1 MIRVNRKK
9 IAIIS
14 LLFLIIVIEL
24 LALGLS
30 SAEKTK
36 EINMKIIDSQG
47 KLEDFSVTINAFD
60 GGKSGYYITL
70 PERVNSILVK
80 NYLISKK
87 EIITDEETVENI
99 TTENLVESYNIEED
113 VNVDNNNTQNTTNT
127 TEEILQIVKMQAGDR
142 VYLTKEELENTEI
155 TIKVE
160 YDLKEIAEET
170 LYNNRISLEAEKEI
184 KLEIQG
190 YLPTTVKIKNK
201 EINEEIGALI
211 SKEIN
216 QSEVT
221 IVDVYN
227 LELLKDE
234 KAYEITDENSI
245 QIILSKLDATKKY
258 KIYKW
263 TNNKVQEI
271 TEITKLENTISF
283 MNSKLEPIIVC
294 TKNERDTINSINLT
308 DYLPKL
314 LANKSLFGT
323 QALSTW
329 DGNVSSGFKFGDGT
343 ESNPYLISTGD
354 ELAYLAGQVN
364 AGTTYQG
371 NYFQIAADIDINGKT
386 WTPIG
391 NTNNSFRGVLDG
403 AGHTIANAVIN
414 ITSENN
420 NIETYGFFGTIG
432 GGNSETII
440 KNIEFNNIKVDF
452 NVTREINSNN
462 YGYKIGI
469 VAGAI
474 YNNAGIKNVSV
485 KNSQIIH
492 NGTLTAIYNQSWSN
506 TTYYAPILFVG
517 GIAGDA
523 VYSSTNENTSGTYN
537 IDYCYSDVDISLNVN
552 TDNTGWGWGS
562 TTPILCLGQINIG
575 GIIGRIR
582 RQNTWPTNSLY
593 SGTITASNSNYTNGL
608 VGPIFGADRNT
619 TGYNS
624 TTNMNNIWNGDN
636 RNSYTMNSY
645 YNNYNVYG
653 TTFTSSVISGN
664 AGTNIQYRRNT
675 NSSNIGYV
683 QGVNKGIYTNSISSR
698 LDTFNQSNQNVS
710 WKYASNELALIPRIS
725 ATAVETAENVYTI
738 EIDDPYNTGTYTYTW
753 YINGQKDDTITG
765 NIGPTLE
772 PNFETGY
779 NVDVVVFDGK
789 YYAIASYSIPRL
801 TIDIGFNINEANDS
815 VTAYLTGTALPYAN
829 MEDYTYQWY
838 KIDIIGEE
846 TRIEGANSLTL
857 TGLEDGVEYKLIATN
872 NANSKLSAQNTFLYG
887 QRNVIYVSYNYG
899 NDYNDGYTPETPV
912 RTLSTAYSKLSRTG
926 TRNENVIVMM
936 GNYTE
941 YSFFNSQTSST
952 YAKNVTITGKYGGV
966 DYNANWT
973 FGTSNSSNFFRFLT
987 ADLSIMYMTLNGN
1000 RGSMYLICQGHSF
1013 TVGEQVTMNNYATA
1027 NSNQGLL
1034 GNRAPAF
1041 HLFAGWY
1048 QYNRTRL
1055 PNNDCEIIIKS
1066 GSYGRIILGGTPGT
1080 SSGQGQTTSHDFMGS
1095 SRDDSFRVK
1104 IEVNIQNSTT
1114 PSNYDYDINLLT
1126 GGSACGNNYSIVT
1139 ENIINGK
1146 VGRLLGGS
1154 IGDSASRPRNWNYPE
1169 NTFLGEATI
1178 NVMGGSIEELYGG
1191 CLGRNMSAINSN
1203 GSVNQN
1209 YTGNTCDSY
1218 YYGTVNINITG
1229 GTITGNIYGAG
1240 AGGVTGYS
1248 TESSDPYKSYGEEFD
1263 TSVNINISNG
1273 TIGGNIYGGGYG
1285 YTEYL
1290 NANVT
1295 ATDGGALYGESNITI
1310 TGSPTIEGSIYGAG
1324 CGYNYRSR
1332 QNLAQMTGASN
1343 IKIDGTP
1350 TIIGQV
1356 YGAGAGISG
1365 YNEMAKLLGTSNI
1378 ILQANSNFEIYGGG
1392 NIAKLEGTST
1402 ININSGTHT
1411 GDIYGG
1417 GNIGILDG
1425 TSYIYI
1431 NSGTQTRVFGGGN
1444 KATATETKVYIKGGT
1459 NTEVYGGGNEAEVT
1473 TTNVYIDAGNS
1484 NNVYG
1489 GGNQAAVGV
1498 PNVFLKGGQAEN
1510 IYGGSNKSGNIENT
1524 NVTTTSGIATNI
1536 YGGNNQGGTVTNSH
1550 VILNGGTITDA
1561 YGGNNQGGT
1570 TENSN
1575 ITAKSGNIQNIYGG
1589 GNEAET
1595 SITNIIIEDGNIN
1608 NTFGGGNKAEST
1620 TTNVQMNGGYS
1631 ENIFGGGNEAGVEN
1645 ANIELKN
1652 GISQNVF
1659 GGSNMSGDVTN
1670 SSVIT
1675 TQNSSASQPVSMEAT
1690 YTAETTTWQ
1699 STEYP
1704 TIAKVK
1710 ITIKNNT
1717 QNTIE
1722 KWNGKLII
1730 PESKLFTNYSSTEI
1744 TEDNGIYSFNEINR
1758 HYGTNQVA
1766 AGGTFSFEI
1775 EILSMKSVDDFSVD
1789 TAFTGVDTEGTTFGG
1804 SNVKANNIYGGNNL
1818 GGVTQNPKIEINGG
1832 TIGNIYG
1839 GGNQA
1844 SVPKTTVLIKTGN
1857 IQNIYGGGNQA
1868 SVNNNTKVEIFGGNI
1883 SNNIYGGGNE
1893 GTVIGNTD
1901 VNIKNATILGSAYAG
1916 GNGATAVVYGN
1927 ANIIVQGNTI
1937 IGTEGDNVIAQRGS
1951 VFGGGNAA
1959 ATGDTATNNSTSTVN
1974 IVGGTIYGNV
1984 YGGANT
1990 SVVYGYTNV
1999 KIGYDAVNNENLQKE
2014 NIYVR
2019 GTVFGGGEANAAGS
2033 EEYDYSFISVTRG
2046 INMLIDGNGYTSFKT
2061 EGSIFGSGNASSTSG
2076 ESYITIKNYGKIDEP
2091 LRNISIQ
2098 RATTVTLDNSWIVLS
2113 GATDRTNEF
2122 DKEKFT
2128 LSRIDEFR
2136 LKNNS
2141 GIYLNCGA
2149 NLLKKFTSLDANDN
2163 LATATIEEDGT
2174 TTRNVDNRLYLLE
2187 GKNLNIATNENVTA
2201 FGEVNGMTFLGLYTN
2216 ANNPI
2221 TSTGL
2226 YHNSFENGDE
2236 ITNAGTFSK
2245 NSYVEGMH
2253 KTNHDTHKDG
2263 FYSNYNND
2271 GYIKTDYV
2279 GVTPEEGLSYIW
2291 LVGEKMDVT
2300 TFEIN
2305 LVASKY
2311 ATLGTIEQPLTNFAT
2326 PNTRFQIVGFSS
2338 GLNDDITLVN
2348 GNQIEAIAQDEN
2360 TANTMFGL
2368 SMKTGK
2374 NGWQSNNTTNFLTE
2388 SGGTYQGNSLYLS
2401 DNSTF
2406 TPTLLFCLYHSQN
2419 LSISQEL
2426 GNVIIRFQAI
2436 QPIDELNNY
2445 ISYIDIVI
2453 NMSTELFPNDYY
2465 EAAISP
2471 GEEFDLFTTTDTK
2484 ITDKSIFSTY
2494 YSLYISDFTEN
2505 DLFENYKTYNR
2516 VLVSRNAS
2524 EEPYIFPA
2532 NTKIT
2537 MLDMASNKYYY
2548 YVVTENDE
2556 TSGKYMYKFKDFIE
2570 MGTQNAQYNEVE
2582 ACDLYYKTE
2591 QNLVYE
2597 NFIIHVDVREAS
2609 FTNNA
2614 LDNSLLIELQD
2625 TDNQTLIGVLGIQRG
2640 TAKYSVYKNM
2650 EATIDVSATAQDTV
2664 YLGKDI
2670 NLTVTTD
2677 FLQQTL
2683 NSSIIFDTDYLT
2695 SKMGIKITFHDSY
2708 GNQLNSDSLFGIYF
2722 QYEGV
2727 NYYPRIDGSVR
2738 IKIADK
2744 VSNVLS
2750 KIKIIT
2756 KNNTT
2761 LATGDYKIR
2770 VESFGSPDGI
2780 YYGLE
2785 TSDLTE
2791 VDIKIINGVFGL
2803 KVTTDDN
2810 SKIIDK
2816 TTGKTM
2822 KNNNALV
2829 TVVNYSSMLTAPNIV
2844 VELQRRNYNETY
2856 SMNYETVN
2864 FTDYFSNQYE
2874 DGYKNKE
2881 YKIISAPT
2889 SENLLFLYFKEN
2901 LVTGT
2906 YKLVFKLYDANTY
2919 IGEAY
2924 EYFVIK

>member
-1 MIRVNRKK
+1 MRKVNRKK
-9 IAIIS
+9 VAVIS
-14 LLFLIIVIEL
+14 LLFLVIVIEL

-36 EINMKIIDSQG
+36 EINMKIIDSQE
-47 KLEDFSVTINAFD
+47 KLEDFSVIINAFD
-60 GGKSGYYITL
+60 GGESGYYITL
-70 PERVNSILVK
+70 PETVNDILVK
-80 NYLISKK
+80 KYFISKK
-87 EIITDEETVENI
+87 EIIAKEK
-99 TTENLVESYNIEED
+99 TTENLLPNNTIDEI
-113 VNVDNNNTQNTTNT
+113 NVDNTQNITDNGSETAP
-127 TEEILQIVKMQAGDR
+127 EIVEMQAGDR
-142 VYLTKEELENTEI
+142 VYLTTEELENTEI
-155 TIKVE
+155 TINVE

-170 LYNNRISLEAEKEI
+170 LYNNRISLEAEKEL

-190 YLPTTVKIKNK
+190 YLPMTASIKNN
-201 EINEEIGALI
+201 EINEETGTLI
-211 SKEIN
+211 LKEIN
-216 QSEVT
+216 QREVT
-221 IVDVYN
+221 IIDAYN
-227 LELLKDE
+227 LELLNDE
-234 KAYEITDENSI
+234 KSYEFTDENNI
-245 QIILSKLDATKKY
+245 QIILSKLDATKEY
-258 KIYKW
+258 KIFKW
-263 TNNKVQEI
+263 TNNTVQEI
-271 TEITKLENTISF
+271 TEITKFENTISF
-283 MNSKLEPIIVC
+283 SNSKLDPIIVC
-294 TKNERDTINSINLT
+294 IKNESDAINSINLT

-314 LANKSLFGT
+314 LANNSLFGT
-323 QALSTW
+323 QALSIW
-329 DGNVSSGFKFGDGT
+329 GGNISNGFKFGDGT

-354 ELAYLAGQVN
+354 ELAYLAEQVN

-371 NYFQIAADIDINGKT
+371 NYFQIAADIDIDGKN

-391 NTNNSFRGVLDG
+391 DADNSFMGIIDG
-403 AGHTIANAVIN
+403 AGHTIANAVVS
-414 ITSENN
+414 ITNQNN
-420 NIETYGFFGTIG
+420 NVETYGIFGSIG
-432 GGNSETII
+432 GGNTETII
-440 KNIEFNNIKVDF
+440 KNIEFNNVEVDF
-452 NVTREINSNN
+452 NVTRTISSNS

-474 YNNAGIKNVSV
+474 YNNSQIKNVSV

-492 NGTLTAIYNQSWSN
+492 NGTITATYSTSWGNS
-506 TTYYAPILFVG
+506 TYYAPILFVG

-523 VYSSTNENTSGTYN
+523 VYSSSNDSNSGTYN
-537 IDYCYSDVDISLNVN
+537 IDYCYSDVDISLNV
-552 TDNTGWGWGS
+552 TTSQSGWGWGT
-562 TTPILCLGQINIG
+562 TTPILCLGQVNIG
-575 GIIGRIR
+575 GIIGRIKS
-582 RQNTWPTNSLY
+582 QNTWPTNSLY
-593 SGTITASNSNYTNGL
+593 TGTITSSNTNNANGL

-653 TTFTSSVISGN
+653 TTFTSSVTSGN
-664 AGTNIQYRRNT
+664 AGTNTQYRRNT

-683 QGVNKGIYTNSISSR
+683 QGVNKGIYTNSINSR

-710 WKYASNELALIPRIS
+710 WKYESNELALIPRIS

-765 NIGPTLE
+765 NTGPTLP
-772 PNFETGY
+772 PNFDTGY
-779 NVDVVVFDGK
+779 DVDVVVYDGT
-789 YYAIASYSIPRL
+789 YYAIASYYVPKL
-801 TIDIGFNINEANDS
+801 YIDIEFDINKSNDS
-815 VTAYLTGTALPYAN
+815 VTASLVGTALPYAN
-829 MEDYTYQWY
+829 MADYTYQWY
-838 KIDIIGEE
+838 MLDIIGEE
-846 TRIEGANSLTL
+846 TLIEGATNLTL
-857 TGLEDGVEYKLIATN
+857 TDLENGMEYKLVATN
-872 NANSKLSAQNTFLYG
+872 NKDSRLSAENSFLYG
-887 QRNVIYVSYNYG
+887 ERNVIYVNYSGG
-899 NDYNDGYTPETPV
+899 NDNNDGYTPQTPV
-912 RTLSTAYSKLSRTG
+912 RTLSTAYSKLSSTG
-926 TRNENVIVMM
+926 NRNENVIVMM
-936 GNYTE
+936 GT
-941 YSFFNSQTSST
+941 YSNFSFYNSQTATT
-952 YAKNVTITGKYGGV
+952 YAKKATITGKYGGV

-973 FGTSNSSNFFRFLT
+973 FGSTNDYFRYLT
-987 ADLSIMYMTLNGN
+987 EDLSIMYMTLNGN
-1000 RGSMYLICQGHSF
+1000 RGSIYLVCQGHSF

-1041 HLFAGWY
+1041 HIFAGWY
-1048 QYNRTRL
+1048 QYNRTKL
-1055 PNNDCEIIIKS
+1055 PNNDCEIVIKS

-1080 SSGQGQTTSHDFMGS
+1080 SQGQGQTTSHDFMGS
-1095 SRDDSFRVK
+1095 SKDDTFRVSINVDIK
-1104 IEVNIQNSTT
+1104 NSTT

-1139 ENIINGK
+1139 ENIRNGK
-1146 VGRLLGGS
+1146 IGRLLGGS

-1248 TESSDPYKSYGEEFD
+1248 TESSDPYKTYGEEFE
-1263 TSVNINISNG
+1263 TAININVSNG
-1273 TIGGNIYGGGYG
+1273 TVEGDIYGGGYG
-1285 YTEYL
+1285 FTEYL

-1295 ATDGGALYGESNITI
+1295 AVDGGALYGDSNIII
-1310 TGSPTIEGSIYGAG
+1310 TGSPTINGNIYGAG
-1324 CGYNYRSR
+1324 CGYDYSSK

-1343 IKIDGTP
+1343 IEISGTP
-1350 TIIGQV
+1350 TINGQV

-1365 YNEMAKLLGTSNI
+1365 YSEMAKLVGTSNI
-1378 ILQANSNFEIYGGG
+1378 LVQTDSNFEIYGGG
-1392 NIAKLEGTST
+1392 NIARIEGTST
-1402 ININSGTHT
+1402 ININNGTHT

-1431 NSGTQTRVFGGGN
+1431 NSGIQKRVFGGGN
-1444 KATATETKVYIKGGT
+1444 KAEATETYVYIKGGT

-1484 NNVYG
+1484 NTVYG

-1498 PNVFLKGGQAEN
+1498 SNVFLQGGTAEN
-1510 IYGGSNKSGNIENT
+1510 VYGGSNQSGDIEKT
-1524 NVTTTSGIATNI
+1524 NVTTTSGTATNI
-1536 YGGNNQGGTVTNSH
+1536 YGGNNQGGTVTNSN
-1550 VILNGGTITDA
+1550 VILNGGKITDA
-1561 YGGNNQGGT
+1561 YGGNNQGGL

-1575 ITAKSGNIQNIYGG
+1575 ITSKAGNIQNMYGG

-1595 SITNIIIEDGNIN
+1595 TTTNVIIEDGNIK
-1608 NTFGGGNKAEST
+1608 NTFGGGNKAESN

-1645 ANIELKN
+1645 ANVELKN

-1659 GGSNMSGDVTN
+1659 GGSNRSGNVTK
-1670 SSVIT
+1670 STVIT
-1675 TQNSSASQPVSMEAT
+1675 TQNSSSTQPVSMEAT
-1690 YTAETTTWQ
+1690 FSAEATTWQ

-1710 ITIKNNT
+1710 VTVTNNT
-1717 QNTIE
+1717 QNVIE

-1730 PESKLFTNYSSTEI
+1730 PESKLFTNYTPTEI
-1744 TEDNGIYSFNEINR
+1744 TEDNGVYSFNEINR
-1758 HYGTNQVA
+1758 HYGTNAIQP
-1766 AGGTFSFEI
+1766 GSTYSFEI
-1775 EILSMKSVDDFSVD
+1775 EILSMKSVDEFSIE
-1789 TAFTGVDTEGTTFGG
+1789 TMFTGTDTEGTTFGG
-1804 SNVKANNIYGGNNL
+1804 SNVKVNNIYGGNNL
-1818 GGVTQNPKIEINGG
+1818 GGVTNSPNIEINGG
-1832 TIGNIYG
+1832 TIENIYG

-1844 SVPKTTVLIKTGN
+1844 SVPTTNITVNSGN
-1857 IQNIYGGGNQA
+1857 IKNIYGGGNQA
-1868 SVNNNTKVEIFGGNI
+1868 SVDNNTNVDILGGNI
-1883 SNNIYGGGNE
+1883 SNNVYGGGNE

-1927 ANIIVQGNTI
+1927 ANIIVQGKTI
-1937 IGTEGDNVIAQRGS
+1937 IGDENDKVIAQRGS

-2033 EEYDYSFISVTRG
+2033 EEYDYSFISVTKG
-2046 INMLIDGNGYTSFKT
+2046 ISMLIDGNDYTSFKT

-2098 RATTVTLDNSWIVLS
+2098 RATTVILDNSWIVLS

-2128 LSRIDEFR
+2128 LSRIDELR

-2216 ANNPI
+2216 ANNPS

-2226 YHNSFENGDE
+2226 YHNNFENGDE

-2311 ATLGTIEQPLTNFAT
+2311 ATLGTIEQPLTNFAV

-2338 GLNDDITLVN
+2338 GLNDNITLVD
-2348 GNQIEAIAQDEN
+2348 GSQIEAIAQDEN
-2360 TANTMFGL
+2360 TANTVFGL

-2374 NGWQSNNTTNFLTE
+2374 HGWQSNNTTHFLTQ

-2401 DNSTF
+2401 DNSTY

-2419 LSISQEL
+2419 LNVSQDL
-2426 GNVIIRFQAI
+2426 GSVIIRFQAI

-2453 NMSTELFPNDYY
+2453 DMSTELFPNDYY

-2494 YSLYISDFTEN
+2494 YSLYINDFTEN
-2505 DLFENYKTYNR
+2505 ELFEDYKTYNR
-2516 VLVSRNAS
+2516 VLVSRNS
-2524 EEPYIFPA
+2524 SDEPYILPA

-2548 YVVTENDE
+2548 YIVTENDE
-2556 TSGKYMYKFKDFIE
+2556 ASGKYMYRFKDFIE
-2570 MGTQNAQYNEVE
+2570 MGTQNAQYNEIE

-2597 NFIIHVDVREAS
+2597 NFIMHVDVREAN
-2609 FTNNA
+2609 FTENA

-2625 TDNQTLIGVLGIQRG
+2625 TDGQTLIGVLGIQRG
-2640 TAKYSVYKNM
+2640 TAKYCVYKNM
-2650 EATIDVSATAQDTV
+2650 EATIDVSATAEDTV

-2683 NSSIIFDTDYLT
+2683 NSNIIFDTDYLT

-2738 IKIADK
+2738 IKIAEK

-2750 KIKIIT
+2750 KIKIVT

-2791 VDIKIINGVFGL
+2791 VDIKIINGVYGL

-2822 KNNNALV
+2822 KDNNALV
-2829 TVVNYSSMLTAPNIV
+2829 TKVNYSSMLASPNIV
-2844 VELQRRNYNETY
+2844 VELQRRNYDETY

-2864 FTDYFSNQYE
+2864 FTDYFSNQY
-2874 DGYKNKE
+2874 DSGYKNME

-2901 LVTGT
+2901 LATGT
-2906 YKLVFKLYDANTY
+2906 YKLVFKLYDAKTY

>member
-1 MIRVNRKK
+1 MITQNE
-9 IAIIS
+9 ITEN
-14 LLFLIIVIEL
+14 IVSE
-24 LALGLS
+24 
-30 SAEKTK
+30 
-36 EINMKIIDSQG
+36 N
-47 KLEDFSVTINAFD
+47 
-60 GGKSGYYITL
+60 
-70 PERVNSILVK
+70 
-80 NYLISKK
+80 
-87 EIITDEETVENI
+87 IITENI
-99 TTENLVESYNIEED
+99 TVTNNETENIVQE
-113 VNVDNNNTQNTTNT
+113 NVT
-127 TEEILQIVKMQAGDR
+127 TETANNPETSIVEMNAGDR
-142 VYLTKEELENTEI
+142 VYLTQDELENAEI
-155 TIKVE
+155 TIQIK
-160 YDLKEIAEET
+160 YDSKQIGKQEVYNHRIELKTDKKIGFA
-170 LYNNRISLEAEKEI
+170 
-184 KLEIQG
+184 IQG
-190 YLPTTVKIKNK
+190 YLPQELEIQDEKMDDETGKKIYQGINQKENIIEEVYKISFKEDYSITEENQVQVILSEIDETKEYSIYKLTNDNTIK
-201 EINEEIGALI
+201 EIM
-211 SKEIN
+211 
-216 QSEVT
+216 
-221 IVDVYN
+221 D
-227 LELLKDE
+227 
-234 KAYEITDENSI
+234 
-245 QIILSKLDATKKY
+245 LSKF
-258 KIYKW
+258 
-263 TNNKVQEI
+263 
-271 TEITKLENTISF
+271 ENTISF
-283 MNSKLEPIIVC
+283 KSDELGTFVVTTKPAEKL
-294 TKNERDTINSINLT
+294 NEDLSVVKSL
-308 DYLPKL
+308 LPKL
-314 LANKSLFGT
+314 STRNNLIGT
-323 QALSTW
+323 QMISIWEGA
-329 DGNVSSGFKFGDGT
+329 VSNGLKIGEGT
-343 ESNPYLISTGD
+343 LDSPYLISSGE
-354 ELAYLAGQVN
+354 ELAFLANQVN
-364 AGTTYQG
+364 SGTTYEG
-371 NYFQIAADIDINGKT
+371 IYFQIAADIDLNGKN

-391 NTNNSFRGVLDG
+391 NKSNSFRGILDG
-403 AGHTIANAVIN
+403 AGHTIANAVIS
-414 ITSENN
+414 ITNANN
-420 NIETYGFFGTIG
+420 DVETYGIFGTIG
-432 GGNSETII
+432 GGTDKAVI
-440 KNIEFNNIKVDF
+440 KNIEFNNIQVNL
-452 NVTREINSNN
+452 NVTRSISSNS

-469 VAGAI
+469 VTGAI
-474 YNNAGIKNVSV
+474 YNNAEVKNVSV

-492 NGTLTAIYNQSWSN
+492 DGTITAIYNQNWSN

-653 TTFTSSVISGN
+653 TSFTSSVTTGN
-664 AGTNIQYRRNT
+664 AGTNTQYRRST
-675 NSSNIGYV
+675 NSNSIGYV
-683 QGVNKGIYTNSISSR
+683 QGVNKGIYTNNIGTR
-698 LDTFNQSNQNVS
+698 LNTFNSSNQNVS
-710 WKYASNELALIPRIS
+710 WKFENNELSLIPRIS
-725 ATAVETAENVYTI
+725 ATATEMGENLYS
-738 EIDDPYNTGTYTYTW
+738 IDISDPYNTGTYTYIW

-779 NVDVVVFDGK
+779 DVDVVVFDGN

-1034 GNRAPAF
+1034 GSRAPAF
-1041 HLFAGWY
+1041 HVFAGWY

-1055 PNNDCEIIIKS
+1055 PNNDCEIVIKS
-1066 GSYGRIILGGTPGT
+1066 GSYGRIVLGGTPGT

-1095 SRDDSFRVK
+1095 SREDSFRVSIDVDIK
-1104 IEVNIQNSTT
+1104 NSTT
-1114 PSNYDYDINLLT
+1114 PSSYDYDINLLT

-1139 ENIINGK
+1139 ENIKNGK
-1146 VGRLLGGS
+1146 IGRLLGGS

-1178 NVMGGSIEELYGG
+1178 NVSGGSIAELYGG

-1209 YTGNTCDSY
+1209 YTGNICDSY
-1218 YYGTVNINITG
+1218 FYGTVDINITG

-1310 TGSPTIEGSIYGAG
+1310 TGSTTIEGSIYGAG
-1324 CGYNYRSR
+1324 CGYNYSSK

-1343 IKIDGTP
+1343 IKIEGTP
-1350 TIIGQV
+1350 TINGQV

-1365 YNEMAKLLGTSNI
+1365 YTEMAKLVGTSNI

-1392 NIAKLEGTST
+1392 NIAKLEGTSI

-1417 GNIGILDG
+1417 GNIGVLDG

-1498 PNVFLKGGQAEN
+1498 SNVFLQGGQADN

-1524 NVTTTSGIATNI
+1524 NVTTTSGAATNI
-1536 YGGNNQGGTVTNSH
+1536 
-1550 VILNGGTITDA
+1550 

-1595 SITNIIIEDGNIN
+1595 SITNVIIEDGNIN

-1675 TQNSSASQPVSMEAT
+1675 TQNSSSSQPVSMEAT
-1690 YTAETTTWQ
+1690 YTAEATTWQ

-1959 ATGDTATNNSTSTVN
+1959 ATGDTGTNNSTSTVN
-1974 IVGGTIYGNV
+1974 IVGGTIYSNV

-1999 KIGYDAVNNENLQKE
+1999 KIGFDAVGDNTLEQE

-2033 EEYDYSFISVTRG
+2033 EEYDYSFISVTKG
-2046 INMLIDGNGYTSFKT
+2046 IDMLIDGNGYTSFKT

-2076 ESYITIKNYGKIDEP
+2076 QSHITIKNYGKVDEP
-2091 LRNISIQ
+2091 LKNISIQ
-2098 RATTVTLDNSWIVLS
+2098 RATTVTLDNSWISLS

-2128 LSRIDEFR
+2128 LSRVDE
-2136 LKNNS
+2136 LKIKNNS
-2141 GIYLNCGA
+2141 SIYLNCGA

-2163 LATATIEEDGT
+2163 LATVTIDEDG
-2174 TTRNVDNRLYLLE
+2174 RN
-2187 GKNLNIATNENVTA
+2187 
-2201 FGEVNGMTFLGLYTN
+2201 
-2216 ANNPI
+2216 
-2221 TSTGL
+2221 
-2226 YHNSFENGDE
+2226 
-2236 ITNAGTFSK
+2236 
-2245 NSYVEGMH
+2245 
-2253 KTNHDTHKDG
+2253 
-2263 FYSNYNND
+2263 
-2271 GYIKTDYV
+2271 
-2279 GVTPEEGLSYIW
+2279 
-2291 LVGEKMDVT
+2291 
-2300 TFEIN
+2300 
-2305 LVASKY
+2305 
-2311 ATLGTIEQPLTNFAT
+2311 
-2326 PNTRFQIVGFSS
+2326 
-2338 GLNDDITLVN
+2338 
-2348 GNQIEAIAQDEN
+2348 
-2360 TANTMFGL
+2360 
-2368 SMKTGK
+2368 
-2374 NGWQSNNTTNFLTE
+2374 
-2388 SGGTYQGNSLYLS
+2388 
-2401 DNSTF
+2401 
-2406 TPTLLFCLYHSQN
+2406 
-2419 LSISQEL
+2419 
-2426 GNVIIRFQAI
+2426 
-2436 QPIDELNNY
+2436 
-2445 ISYIDIVI
+2445 
-2453 NMSTELFPNDYY
+2453 
-2465 EAAISP
+2465 
-2471 GEEFDLFTTTDTK
+2471 
-2484 ITDKSIFSTY
+2484 
-2494 YSLYISDFTEN
+2494 
-2505 DLFENYKTYNR
+2505 
-2516 VLVSRNAS
+2516 
-2524 EEPYIFPA
+2524 
-2532 NTKIT
+2532 
-2537 MLDMASNKYYY
+2537 NK
-2548 YVVTENDE
+2548 
-2556 TSGKYMYKFKDFIE
+2556 K
-2570 MGTQNAQYNEVE
+2570 
-2582 ACDLYYKTE
+2582 C
-2591 QNLVYE
+2591 
-2597 NFIIHVDVREAS
+2597 
-2609 FTNNA
+2609 
-2614 LDNSLLIELQD
+2614 
-2625 TDNQTLIGVLGIQRG
+2625 
-2640 TAKYSVYKNM
+2640 
-2650 EATIDVSATAQDTV
+2650 
-2664 YLGKDI
+2664 
-2670 NLTVTTD
+2670 
-2677 FLQQTL
+2677 
-2683 NSSIIFDTDYLT
+2683 
-2695 SKMGIKITFHDSY
+2695 
-2708 GNQLNSDSLFGIYF
+2708 
-2722 QYEGV
+2722 
-2727 NYYPRIDGSVR
+2727 
-2738 IKIADK
+2738 
-2744 VSNVLS
+2744 
-2750 KIKIIT
+2750 
-2756 KNNTT
+2756 
-2761 LATGDYKIR
+2761 
-2770 VESFGSPDGI
+2770 
-2780 YYGLE
+2780 
-2785 TSDLTE
+2785 
-2791 VDIKIINGVFGL
+2791 
-2803 KVTTDDN
+2803 
-2810 SKIIDK
+2810 
-2816 TTGKTM
+2816 
-2822 KNNNALV
+2822 
-2829 TVVNYSSMLTAPNIV
+2829 
-2844 VELQRRNYNETY
+2844 
-2856 SMNYETVN
+2856 
-2864 FTDYFSNQYE
+2864 
-2874 DGYKNKE
+2874 
-2881 YKIISAPT
+2881 
-2889 SENLLFLYFKEN
+2889 
-2901 LVTGT
+2901 
-2906 YKLVFKLYDANTY
+2906 
-2919 IGEAY
+2919 
-2924 EYFVIK
+2924 

>member
-1 MIRVNRKK
+1 MKH
-9 IAIIS
+9 
-14 LLFLIIVIEL
+14 
-24 LALGLS
+24 
-30 SAEKTK
+30 KTK
-36 EINMKIIDSQG
+36 TRYG
-47 KLEDFSVTINAFD
+47 
-60 GGKSGYYITL
+60 
-70 PERVNSILVK
+70 
-80 NYLISKK
+80 
-87 EIITDEETVENI
+87 ENI
-99 TTENLVESYNIEED
+99 TTQNELAENVVSENIITENITVANNETESIVQGNDATETVNNLETSIVEMN
-113 VNVDNNNTQNTTNT
+113 
-127 TEEILQIVKMQAGDR
+127 AGDR
-142 VYLTKEELENTEI
+142 VYLTQDELENAEI
-155 TIKVE
+155 TIQIK
-160 YDLKEIAEET
+160 YDSKQIGKQEVYNHRIELKTDKKIGFA
-170 LYNNRISLEAEKEI
+170 
-184 KLEIQG
+184 IQG
-190 YLPTTVKIKNK
+190 YLPQELEIQDEKMDDETGKKIYQGINQKENIIEEVYKISFKEDYSITEENQVQVILSEIDETKEYSIYKLTNDNTIK
-201 EINEEIGALI
+201 EIM
-211 SKEIN
+211 
-216 QSEVT
+216 
-221 IVDVYN
+221 D
-227 LELLKDE
+227 
-234 KAYEITDENSI
+234 
-245 QIILSKLDATKKY
+245 LSKF
-258 KIYKW
+258 
-263 TNNKVQEI
+263 
-271 TEITKLENTISF
+271 ENTISF
-283 MNSKLEPIIVC
+283 KSDELGTFVVTTKPTEKL
-294 TKNERDTINSINLT
+294 NEDLSVVKSL
-308 DYLPKL
+308 LPKL
-314 LANKSLFGT
+314 STRNNLIGT
-323 QALSTW
+323 QMTSIWEGA
-329 DGNVSSGFKFGDGT
+329 VSNGLKIGEGT
-343 ESNPYLISTGD
+343 LGSPYLISSGE
-354 ELAYLAGQVN
+354 ELAFLANQVN
-364 AGTTYQG
+364 SGTTYEG
-371 NYFQIAADIDINGKT
+371 IYFQIAADIDLNGKN

-391 NTNNSFRGVLDG
+391 NKSNSFRGILDG
-403 AGHTIANAVIN
+403 AGHTIANAVIS
-414 ITSENN
+414 ITNANN
-420 NIETYGFFGTIG
+420 DVETYGIFGTIG
-432 GGNSETII
+432 GGTDKAVI
-440 KNIEFNNIKVDF
+440 KNIEFNNIQVNL
-452 NVTREINSNN
+452 NVTRSISSNS

-469 VAGAI
+469 VTGAI
-474 YNNAGIKNVSV
+474 YNNAEVKNVSV

-492 NGTLTAIYNQSWSN
+492 DGTITAIYNQNWSN

-624 TTNMNNIWNGDN
+624 TANMNNIWNGDN

-653 TTFTSSVISGN
+653 TSFTSSVTTGN
-664 AGTNIQYRRNT
+664 AGTNTQYRRST
-675 NSSNIGYV
+675 NSNSIGYV
-683 QGVNKGIYTNSISSR
+683 QGVNKGIYTNNIGTR
-698 LDTFNQSNQNVS
+698 LSTFNSSNQNVS
-710 WKYASNELALIPRIS
+710 WKFENNELSLIPRIS
-725 ATAVETAENVYTI
+725 ATATEMGENLYS
-738 EIDDPYNTGTYTYTW
+738 IDISDPYNTGTYTYTW

-779 NVDVVVFDGK
+779 DVDVVVFDGN

-899 NDYNDGYTPETPV
+899 NDYNDGYTPETSV

-1034 GNRAPAF
+1034 GSRAPAF
-1041 HLFAGWY
+1041 HVFAGWY

-1055 PNNDCEIIIKS
+1055 PNNDCEIVIKS
-1066 GSYGRIILGGTPGT
+1066 GSYGRIVLGGTPGT

-1095 SRDDSFRVK
+1095 SREDSFRVSIDVDIK
-1104 IEVNIQNSTT
+1104 NSTT
-1114 PSNYDYDINLLT
+1114 PSSYDYDINLLT

-1139 ENIINGK
+1139 ENIKNGK
-1146 VGRLLGGS
+1146 IGRLLGGS

-1178 NVMGGSIEELYGG
+1178 NVSGGSIAELYGG

-1209 YTGNTCDSY
+1209 YTGNICDSY
-1218 YYGTVNINITG
+1218 FYGTVDINITG

-1310 TGSPTIEGSIYGAG
+1310 TGSTTIEGSIYGAG
-1324 CGYNYRSR
+1324 CGYNYSSK

-1350 TIIGQV
+1350 TINGQV

-1365 YNEMAKLLGTSNI
+1365 YTEMAKLVGTSNI

-1392 NIAKLEGTST
+1392 NIAKLEGTSI
-1402 ININSGTHT
+1402 ININSGIHT

-1417 GNIGILDG
+1417 GNIGVLDG

-1498 PNVFLKGGQAEN
+1498 SNVFLQGGQADN

-1524 NVTTTSGIATNI
+1524 NVTTTSGAATNI

-1550 VILNGGTITDA
+1550 VMLNGGTITDA

-1595 SITNIIIEDGNIN
+1595 SITNVIIEDGNIN

-1659 GGSNMSGDVTN
+1659 GGSNKSGNVIKSNIKTVTDLN
-1670 SSVIT
+1670 ND
-1675 TQNSSASQPVSMEAT
+1675 TQE
-1690 YTAETTTWQ
+1690 
-1699 STEYP
+1699 
-1704 TIAKVK
+1704 
-1710 ITIKNNT
+1710 
-1717 QNTIE
+1717 
-1722 KWNGKLII
+1722 
-1730 PESKLFTNYSSTEI
+1730 
-1744 TEDNGIYSFNEINR
+1744 
-1758 HYGTNQVA
+1758 GTNISSNAQV
-1766 AGGTFSFEI
+1766 
-1775 EILSMKSVDDFSVD
+1775 
-1789 TAFTGVDTEGTTFGG
+1789 
-1804 SNVKANNIYGGNNL
+1804 NNIYGGNNL
-1818 GGVTQNPKIEINGG
+1818 GGVTNDPNIEINGG

-1959 ATGDTATNNSTSTVN
+1959 ATGDTGTNNSTSTVN
-1974 IVGGTIYGNV
+1974 IVGGTIYSNV

-1999 KIGYDAVNNENLQKE
+1999 KIGFDAVGDNTLEQE

-2033 EEYDYSFISVTRG
+2033 EEYDYSFISVTKG
-2046 INMLIDGNGYTSFKT
+2046 IDMLIDGNGYTSFKT

-2076 ESYITIKNYGKIDEP
+2076 QSHITIKNYGKVDEP
-2091 LRNISIQ
+2091 LKNISIQ
-2098 RATTVTLDNSWIVLS
+2098 RATTVTLDNSWISLS

-2128 LSRIDEFR
+2128 LSRVDE
-2136 LKNNS
+2136 LKIKNNS
-2141 GIYLNCGA
+2141 SIYLNCGA

-2163 LATATIEEDGT
+2163 LATVTIDEDG
-2174 TTRNVDNRLYLLE
+2174 RN
-2187 GKNLNIATNENVTA
+2187 
-2201 FGEVNGMTFLGLYTN
+2201 
-2216 ANNPI
+2216 
-2221 TSTGL
+2221 
-2226 YHNSFENGDE
+2226 
-2236 ITNAGTFSK
+2236 
-2245 NSYVEGMH
+2245 
-2253 KTNHDTHKDG
+2253 
-2263 FYSNYNND
+2263 
-2271 GYIKTDYV
+2271 
-2279 GVTPEEGLSYIW
+2279 
-2291 LVGEKMDVT
+2291 
-2300 TFEIN
+2300 
-2305 LVASKY
+2305 
-2311 ATLGTIEQPLTNFAT
+2311 
-2326 PNTRFQIVGFSS
+2326 
-2338 GLNDDITLVN
+2338 
-2348 GNQIEAIAQDEN
+2348 
-2360 TANTMFGL
+2360 
-2368 SMKTGK
+2368 
-2374 NGWQSNNTTNFLTE
+2374 
-2388 SGGTYQGNSLYLS
+2388 
-2401 DNSTF
+2401 
-2406 TPTLLFCLYHSQN
+2406 
-2419 LSISQEL
+2419 
-2426 GNVIIRFQAI
+2426 
-2436 QPIDELNNY
+2436 
-2445 ISYIDIVI
+2445 
-2453 NMSTELFPNDYY
+2453 
-2465 EAAISP
+2465 
-2471 GEEFDLFTTTDTK
+2471 
-2484 ITDKSIFSTY
+2484 
-2494 YSLYISDFTEN
+2494 
-2505 DLFENYKTYNR
+2505 
-2516 VLVSRNAS
+2516 
-2524 EEPYIFPA
+2524 
-2532 NTKIT
+2532 
-2537 MLDMASNKYYY
+2537 NK
-2548 YVVTENDE
+2548 
-2556 TSGKYMYKFKDFIE
+2556 K
-2570 MGTQNAQYNEVE
+2570 
-2582 ACDLYYKTE
+2582 C
-2591 QNLVYE
+2591 
-2597 NFIIHVDVREAS
+2597 
-2609 FTNNA
+2609 
-2614 LDNSLLIELQD
+2614 
-2625 TDNQTLIGVLGIQRG
+2625 
-2640 TAKYSVYKNM
+2640 
-2650 EATIDVSATAQDTV
+2650 
-2664 YLGKDI
+2664 
-2670 NLTVTTD
+2670 
-2677 FLQQTL
+2677 
-2683 NSSIIFDTDYLT
+2683 
-2695 SKMGIKITFHDSY
+2695 
-2708 GNQLNSDSLFGIYF
+2708 
-2722 QYEGV
+2722 
-2727 NYYPRIDGSVR
+2727 
-2738 IKIADK
+2738 
-2744 VSNVLS
+2744 
-2750 KIKIIT
+2750 
-2756 KNNTT
+2756 
-2761 LATGDYKIR
+2761 
-2770 VESFGSPDGI
+2770 
-2780 YYGLE
+2780 
-2785 TSDLTE
+2785 
-2791 VDIKIINGVFGL
+2791 
-2803 KVTTDDN
+2803 
-2810 SKIIDK
+2810 
-2816 TTGKTM
+2816 
-2822 KNNNALV
+2822 
-2829 TVVNYSSMLTAPNIV
+2829 
-2844 VELQRRNYNETY
+2844 
-2856 SMNYETVN
+2856 
-2864 FTDYFSNQYE
+2864 
-2874 DGYKNKE
+2874 
-2881 YKIISAPT
+2881 
-2889 SENLLFLYFKEN
+2889 
-2901 LVTGT
+2901 
-2906 YKLVFKLYDANTY
+2906 
-2919 IGEAY
+2919 
-2924 EYFVIK
+2924 

>member
-1 MIRVNRKK
+1 MKH
-9 IAIIS
+9 
-14 LLFLIIVIEL
+14 
-24 LALGLS
+24 
-30 SAEKTK
+30 KTK
-36 EINMKIIDSQG
+36 TRYG
-47 KLEDFSVTINAFD
+47 
-60 GGKSGYYITL
+60 
-70 PERVNSILVK
+70 
-80 NYLISKK
+80 
-87 EIITDEETVENI
+87 ENI
-99 TTENLVESYNIEED
+99 TTQNELAENVVSENIITENITVANNETESIVQGNDATETVNNLETSIVEMN
-113 VNVDNNNTQNTTNT
+113 
-127 TEEILQIVKMQAGDR
+127 AGDR
-142 VYLTKEELENTEI
+142 VYLTQDELENAEI
-155 TIKVE
+155 TIQIK
-160 YDLKEIAEET
+160 YDSKQIGKQEVYNHRIELKTDKKIGFA
-170 LYNNRISLEAEKEI
+170 
-184 KLEIQG
+184 IQG
-190 YLPTTVKIKNK
+190 YLPQELEIQDEKMDDETGKKIYQGINQKENIIEEVYKISFKEDYSITEENQVQVILSEIDETKEYSIYKLTNDNTIK
-201 EINEEIGALI
+201 EIM
-211 SKEIN
+211 
-216 QSEVT
+216 
-221 IVDVYN
+221 D
-227 LELLKDE
+227 
-234 KAYEITDENSI
+234 
-245 QIILSKLDATKKY
+245 LSKF
-258 KIYKW
+258 
-263 TNNKVQEI
+263 
-271 TEITKLENTISF
+271 ENTISF
-283 MNSKLEPIIVC
+283 KSDELGTFVVTTKPTEKL
-294 TKNERDTINSINLT
+294 NEDLSVVKSL
-308 DYLPKL
+308 LPKL
-314 LANKSLFGT
+314 STRNNLIGT
-323 QALSTW
+323 QMTSIWEGA
-329 DGNVSSGFKFGDGT
+329 VSNGLKIGEGT
-343 ESNPYLISTGD
+343 LGSPYLISSGE
-354 ELAYLAGQVN
+354 ELAFLANQVN
-364 AGTTYQG
+364 SGTTYEG
-371 NYFQIAADIDINGKT
+371 IYFQIAADIDLNGKN

-391 NTNNSFRGVLDG
+391 NKSNSFRGILDG
-403 AGHTIANAVIN
+403 AGHTIANAVIS
-414 ITSENN
+414 ITNANN
-420 NIETYGFFGTIG
+420 DVETYGIFGTIG
-432 GGNSETII
+432 GGTDKAVI
-440 KNIEFNNIKVDF
+440 KNIEFNNIQVNL
-452 NVTREINSNN
+452 NVTRSISSNS

-469 VAGAI
+469 VTGAI
-474 YNNAGIKNVSV
+474 YNNAEVKNVSV

-492 NGTLTAIYNQSWSN
+492 DGTITAIYNQNWSN

-624 TTNMNNIWNGDN
+624 TANMNNIWNGDN

-653 TTFTSSVISGN
+653 TSFTSSVTTGN
-664 AGTNIQYRRNT
+664 AGTNTQYRRST
-675 NSSNIGYV
+675 NSNSIGYV
-683 QGVNKGIYTNSISSR
+683 QGVNKGIYTNNIGTR
-698 LDTFNQSNQNVS
+698 LSTFNSSNQNVS
-710 WKYASNELALIPRIS
+710 WKFENNELSLIPRIS
-725 ATAVETAENVYTI
+725 ATATEMGENLYS
-738 EIDDPYNTGTYTYTW
+738 IDISDPYNTGTYTYTW

-779 NVDVVVFDGK
+779 DVDVVVFDGK

-846 TRIEGANSLTL
+846 TKIEGANSLTL

-1034 GNRAPAF
+1034 GSRAPAF
-1041 HLFAGWY
+1041 HVFAGWY

-1055 PNNDCEIIIKS
+1055 PNNDCEIVIKS
-1066 GSYGRIILGGTPGT
+1066 GSYGRIVLGGTPGT

-1095 SRDDSFRVK
+1095 SREDSFRVSIDVDIK
-1104 IEVNIQNSTT
+1104 NSTT
-1114 PSNYDYDINLLT
+1114 PSSYDYDINLLT

-1139 ENIINGK
+1139 ENIKNGK
-1146 VGRLLGGS
+1146 IGRLLGGS

-1178 NVMGGSIEELYGG
+1178 NVSGGSIAELYGG

-1209 YTGNTCDSY
+1209 YTGNICDSY
-1218 YYGTVNINITG
+1218 FYGTVDINITG

-1310 TGSPTIEGSIYGAG
+1310 TGSTTIEGSVYGAG
-1324 CGYNYRSR
+1324 CGYNYSSK

-1350 TIIGQV
+1350 TINGQV

-1365 YNEMAKLLGTSNI
+1365 YTEMAKLVGTSNI

-1392 NIAKLEGTST
+1392 NIAKLEGTSI
-1402 ININSGTHT
+1402 ININSGIHT

-1417 GNIGILDG
+1417 GNIGVLDG

-1498 PNVFLKGGQAEN
+1498 SNVFLQGGQADN

-1524 NVTTTSGIATNI
+1524 NVTTTSGAATNI

-1550 VILNGGTITDA
+1550 VMLNGGTITDA

-1595 SITNIIIEDGNIN
+1595 SITNVIIEDGNIN

-1659 GGSNMSGDVTN
+1659 GGSNKSGNVIKSNIKTVTDLN
-1670 SSVIT
+1670 ND
-1675 TQNSSASQPVSMEAT
+1675 TQE
-1690 YTAETTTWQ
+1690 
-1699 STEYP
+1699 
-1704 TIAKVK
+1704 
-1710 ITIKNNT
+1710 
-1717 QNTIE
+1717 
-1722 KWNGKLII
+1722 
-1730 PESKLFTNYSSTEI
+1730 
-1744 TEDNGIYSFNEINR
+1744 
-1758 HYGTNQVA
+1758 GTNISSNAQV
-1766 AGGTFSFEI
+1766 
-1775 EILSMKSVDDFSVD
+1775 
-1789 TAFTGVDTEGTTFGG
+1789 
-1804 SNVKANNIYGGNNL
+1804 NNIYGGNNL
-1818 GGVTQNPKIEINGG
+1818 GGVTNDPNIEINGG

-1937 IGTEGDNVIAQRGS
+1937 IGIEGDNVIAQRGS

-1959 ATGDTATNNSTSTVN
+1959 ATGDTGTNNSTSTVN
-1974 IVGGTIYGNV
+1974 IVGGTIYSNV

-1999 KIGYDAVNNENLQKE
+1999 KIGFDAVGDNTLEQE

-2033 EEYDYSFISVTRG
+2033 EEYDYSFISVTKG
-2046 INMLIDGNGYTSFKT
+2046 IDMLIDGNGYTSFKT

-2076 ESYITIKNYGKIDEP
+2076 QSHITIKNYGKVDEP
-2091 LRNISIQ
+2091 LKNISIQ
-2098 RATTVTLDNSWIVLS
+2098 RATTVTLDNSWISLS

-2128 LSRIDEFR
+2128 LSRVDE
-2136 LKNNS
+2136 LKIKNNS
-2141 GIYLNCGA
+2141 SIYLNCGA

-2163 LATATIEEDGT
+2163 LATVTIDEDG
-2174 TTRNVDNRLYLLE
+2174 RN
-2187 GKNLNIATNENVTA
+2187 
-2201 FGEVNGMTFLGLYTN
+2201 
-2216 ANNPI
+2216 
-2221 TSTGL
+2221 
-2226 YHNSFENGDE
+2226 
-2236 ITNAGTFSK
+2236 
-2245 NSYVEGMH
+2245 
-2253 KTNHDTHKDG
+2253 
-2263 FYSNYNND
+2263 
-2271 GYIKTDYV
+2271 
-2279 GVTPEEGLSYIW
+2279 
-2291 LVGEKMDVT
+2291 
-2300 TFEIN
+2300 
-2305 LVASKY
+2305 
-2311 ATLGTIEQPLTNFAT
+2311 
-2326 PNTRFQIVGFSS
+2326 
-2338 GLNDDITLVN
+2338 
-2348 GNQIEAIAQDEN
+2348 
-2360 TANTMFGL
+2360 
-2368 SMKTGK
+2368 
-2374 NGWQSNNTTNFLTE
+2374 
-2388 SGGTYQGNSLYLS
+2388 
-2401 DNSTF
+2401 
-2406 TPTLLFCLYHSQN
+2406 
-2419 LSISQEL
+2419 
-2426 GNVIIRFQAI
+2426 
-2436 QPIDELNNY
+2436 
-2445 ISYIDIVI
+2445 
-2453 NMSTELFPNDYY
+2453 
-2465 EAAISP
+2465 
-2471 GEEFDLFTTTDTK
+2471 
-2484 ITDKSIFSTY
+2484 
-2494 YSLYISDFTEN
+2494 
-2505 DLFENYKTYNR
+2505 
-2516 VLVSRNAS
+2516 
-2524 EEPYIFPA
+2524 
-2532 NTKIT
+2532 
-2537 MLDMASNKYYY
+2537 NK
-2548 YVVTENDE
+2548 
-2556 TSGKYMYKFKDFIE
+2556 K
-2570 MGTQNAQYNEVE
+2570 
-2582 ACDLYYKTE
+2582 C
-2591 QNLVYE
+2591 
-2597 NFIIHVDVREAS
+2597 
-2609 FTNNA
+2609 
-2614 LDNSLLIELQD
+2614 
-2625 TDNQTLIGVLGIQRG
+2625 
-2640 TAKYSVYKNM
+2640 
-2650 EATIDVSATAQDTV
+2650 
-2664 YLGKDI
+2664 
-2670 NLTVTTD
+2670 
-2677 FLQQTL
+2677 
-2683 NSSIIFDTDYLT
+2683 
-2695 SKMGIKITFHDSY
+2695 
-2708 GNQLNSDSLFGIYF
+2708 
-2722 QYEGV
+2722 
-2727 NYYPRIDGSVR
+2727 
-2738 IKIADK
+2738 
-2744 VSNVLS
+2744 
-2750 KIKIIT
+2750 
-2756 KNNTT
+2756 
-2761 LATGDYKIR
+2761 
-2770 VESFGSPDGI
+2770 
-2780 YYGLE
+2780 
-2785 TSDLTE
+2785 
-2791 VDIKIINGVFGL
+2791 
-2803 KVTTDDN
+2803 
-2810 SKIIDK
+2810 
-2816 TTGKTM
+2816 
-2822 KNNNALV
+2822 
-2829 TVVNYSSMLTAPNIV
+2829 
-2844 VELQRRNYNETY
+2844 
-2856 SMNYETVN
+2856 
-2864 FTDYFSNQYE
+2864 
-2874 DGYKNKE
+2874 
-2881 YKIISAPT
+2881 
-2889 SENLLFLYFKEN
+2889 
-2901 LVTGT
+2901 
-2906 YKLVFKLYDANTY
+2906 
-2919 IGEAY
+2919 
-2924 EYFVIK
+2924 

>member
-1 MIRVNRKK
+1 MKH
-9 IAIIS
+9 
-14 LLFLIIVIEL
+14 
-24 LALGLS
+24 
-30 SAEKTK
+30 KTK
-36 EINMKIIDSQG
+36 TRYG
-47 KLEDFSVTINAFD
+47 
-60 GGKSGYYITL
+60 
-70 PERVNSILVK
+70 
-80 NYLISKK
+80 
-87 EIITDEETVENI
+87 ENI
-99 TTENLVESYNIEED
+99 TTQNELAENVVSENIITENITVANNETESIVQGNDATETVNNLETSIVEMN
-113 VNVDNNNTQNTTNT
+113 
-127 TEEILQIVKMQAGDR
+127 AGDR
-142 VYLTKEELENTEI
+142 VYLTQDELENAEI
-155 TIKVE
+155 TIQIK
-160 YDLKEIAEET
+160 YDSKQIGKQEVYNHRIELKTDKKIGFA
-170 LYNNRISLEAEKEI
+170 
-184 KLEIQG
+184 IQG
-190 YLPTTVKIKNK
+190 YLPQELEIQDEKMDDETGKKIYQGINQKENIIEEVYKISFKEDYSITEENQVQVILSEIDETKEYSIYKLANDNTIK
-201 EINEEIGALI
+201 EIM
-211 SKEIN
+211 
-216 QSEVT
+216 
-221 IVDVYN
+221 D
-227 LELLKDE
+227 
-234 KAYEITDENSI
+234 
-245 QIILSKLDATKKY
+245 LSKF
-258 KIYKW
+258 
-263 TNNKVQEI
+263 
-271 TEITKLENTISF
+271 ENTISF
-283 MNSKLEPIIVC
+283 KSDELGTFVVT
-294 TKNERDTINSINLT
+294 TKPTERLNEDLSVVKSL
-308 DYLPKL
+308 LPKL
-314 LANKSLFGT
+314 STRNNLIGT
-323 QALSTW
+323 QMTSIWEGA
-329 DGNVSSGFKFGDGT
+329 VSNGLKIGEGT
-343 ESNPYLISTGD
+343 LGSPYLISSGE
-354 ELAYLAGQVN
+354 ELAFLANQVN
-364 AGTTYQG
+364 SGTTYEG
-371 NYFQIAADIDINGKT
+371 IYFQIAADIDLNGKN

-391 NTNNSFRGVLDG
+391 NKSNSFRGILDG
-403 AGHTIANAVIN
+403 AGHTIANAVIS
-414 ITSENN
+414 ITNANN
-420 NIETYGFFGTIG
+420 DVETYGIFGTIG
-432 GGNSETII
+432 GGTDKAVI
-440 KNIEFNNIKVDF
+440 KNIEFNNIQVNL
-452 NVTREINSNN
+452 NVTRSISSNS

-469 VAGAI
+469 VTGAI
-474 YNNAGIKNVSV
+474 YNNAEVKNVSV

-492 NGTLTAIYNQSWSN
+492 DGTITAIYNQNWSN

-653 TTFTSSVISGN
+653 TSFTSSVTTGN
-664 AGTNIQYRRNT
+664 AGTNTQYRRST
-675 NSSNIGYV
+675 NSNSIGYV
-683 QGVNKGIYTNSISSR
+683 QGVNKGIYTNNIGTR
-698 LDTFNQSNQNVS
+698 LSTFNSSNQNVS
-710 WKYASNELALIPRIS
+710 WKFENNELSLIPRIS
-725 ATAVETAENVYTI
+725 ATATEMGENLYS
-738 EIDDPYNTGTYTYTW
+738 IDISDPYNTGTYTYTW

-779 NVDVVVFDGK
+779 DVDVVVFDGN

-1034 GNRAPAF
+1034 GSRAPAF
-1041 HLFAGWY
+1041 HVFAGWY

-1055 PNNDCEIIIKS
+1055 PNNDCEIVIKS
-1066 GSYGRIILGGTPGT
+1066 GSYGRIVLGGTPGT

-1095 SRDDSFRVK
+1095 SREDSFRVSIDVDIK
-1104 IEVNIQNSTT
+1104 NSTT
-1114 PSNYDYDINLLT
+1114 PSSYDYDINLLT

-1139 ENIINGK
+1139 ENIKNGK
-1146 VGRLLGGS
+1146 IGRLLGGS

-1178 NVMGGSIEELYGG
+1178 NVSGGSIAELYGG

-1209 YTGNTCDSY
+1209 YTGNICDSY
-1218 YYGTVNINITG
+1218 FYGTVDINITG

-1310 TGSPTIEGSIYGAG
+1310 TGSTTIEGSIYGAG
-1324 CGYNYRSR
+1324 CGYNYSSK

-1350 TIIGQV
+1350 TINGQV

-1365 YNEMAKLLGTSNI
+1365 YTEMAKLVGTSNI

-1392 NIAKLEGTST
+1392 NIAKLEGTSI
-1402 ININSGTHT
+1402 ININSGIHT

-1417 GNIGILDG
+1417 GNIGVLDG

-1498 PNVFLKGGQAEN
+1498 SNVFLQGGQADN

-1524 NVTTTSGIATNI
+1524 NVTTTSGAATNI

-1550 VILNGGTITDA
+1550 VMLNGGTITDA

-1595 SITNIIIEDGNIN
+1595 SITNVIIEDGNIN

-1659 GGSNMSGDVTN
+1659 GGSNKSGNVIKSNIKTVTDLN
-1670 SSVIT
+1670 ND
-1675 TQNSSASQPVSMEAT
+1675 TQE
-1690 YTAETTTWQ
+1690 
-1699 STEYP
+1699 
-1704 TIAKVK
+1704 
-1710 ITIKNNT
+1710 
-1717 QNTIE
+1717 
-1722 KWNGKLII
+1722 
-1730 PESKLFTNYSSTEI
+1730 
-1744 TEDNGIYSFNEINR
+1744 
-1758 HYGTNQVA
+1758 GTNISSNAQV
-1766 AGGTFSFEI
+1766 
-1775 EILSMKSVDDFSVD
+1775 
-1789 TAFTGVDTEGTTFGG
+1789 
-1804 SNVKANNIYGGNNL
+1804 NNIYGGNNL
-1818 GGVTQNPKIEINGG
+1818 GGVTNDPNIEINGG

-1959 ATGDTATNNSTSTVN
+1959 ATGDTGTNNSTSTVN
-1974 IVGGTIYGNV
+1974 IVGGTIYSNV

-1999 KIGYDAVNNENLQKE
+1999 KIGFDAVGDNTLEQE

-2033 EEYDYSFISVTRG
+2033 EEYDYSFISVTKG
-2046 INMLIDGNGYTSFKT
+2046 IDMLIDGNGYTSFKT

-2076 ESYITIKNYGKIDEP
+2076 QSHITIKNYGKVDEP
-2091 LRNISIQ
+2091 LKNISIQ
-2098 RATTVTLDNSWIVLS
+2098 RATTVTLDNSWISLS

-2128 LSRIDEFR
+2128 LSRVDE
-2136 LKNNS
+2136 LKIKNNS
-2141 GIYLNCGA
+2141 SIYLNCGA

-2163 LATATIEEDGT
+2163 LATVTIDEDG
-2174 TTRNVDNRLYLLE
+2174 RN
-2187 GKNLNIATNENVTA
+2187 
-2201 FGEVNGMTFLGLYTN
+2201 
-2216 ANNPI
+2216 
-2221 TSTGL
+2221 
-2226 YHNSFENGDE
+2226 
-2236 ITNAGTFSK
+2236 
-2245 NSYVEGMH
+2245 
-2253 KTNHDTHKDG
+2253 
-2263 FYSNYNND
+2263 
-2271 GYIKTDYV
+2271 
-2279 GVTPEEGLSYIW
+2279 
-2291 LVGEKMDVT
+2291 
-2300 TFEIN
+2300 
-2305 LVASKY
+2305 
-2311 ATLGTIEQPLTNFAT
+2311 
-2326 PNTRFQIVGFSS
+2326 
-2338 GLNDDITLVN
+2338 
-2348 GNQIEAIAQDEN
+2348 
-2360 TANTMFGL
+2360 
-2368 SMKTGK
+2368 
-2374 NGWQSNNTTNFLTE
+2374 
-2388 SGGTYQGNSLYLS
+2388 
-2401 DNSTF
+2401 
-2406 TPTLLFCLYHSQN
+2406 
-2419 LSISQEL
+2419 
-2426 GNVIIRFQAI
+2426 
-2436 QPIDELNNY
+2436 
-2445 ISYIDIVI
+2445 
-2453 NMSTELFPNDYY
+2453 
-2465 EAAISP
+2465 
-2471 GEEFDLFTTTDTK
+2471 
-2484 ITDKSIFSTY
+2484 
-2494 YSLYISDFTEN
+2494 
-2505 DLFENYKTYNR
+2505 
-2516 VLVSRNAS
+2516 
-2524 EEPYIFPA
+2524 
-2532 NTKIT
+2532 
-2537 MLDMASNKYYY
+2537 NK
-2548 YVVTENDE
+2548 
-2556 TSGKYMYKFKDFIE
+2556 K
-2570 MGTQNAQYNEVE
+2570 
-2582 ACDLYYKTE
+2582 C
-2591 QNLVYE
+2591 
-2597 NFIIHVDVREAS
+2597 
-2609 FTNNA
+2609 
-2614 LDNSLLIELQD
+2614 
-2625 TDNQTLIGVLGIQRG
+2625 
-2640 TAKYSVYKNM
+2640 
-2650 EATIDVSATAQDTV
+2650 
-2664 YLGKDI
+2664 
-2670 NLTVTTD
+2670 
-2677 FLQQTL
+2677 
-2683 NSSIIFDTDYLT
+2683 
-2695 SKMGIKITFHDSY
+2695 
-2708 GNQLNSDSLFGIYF
+2708 
-2722 QYEGV
+2722 
-2727 NYYPRIDGSVR
+2727 
-2738 IKIADK
+2738 
-2744 VSNVLS
+2744 
-2750 KIKIIT
+2750 
-2756 KNNTT
+2756 
-2761 LATGDYKIR
+2761 
-2770 VESFGSPDGI
+2770 
-2780 YYGLE
+2780 
-2785 TSDLTE
+2785 
-2791 VDIKIINGVFGL
+2791 
-2803 KVTTDDN
+2803 
-2810 SKIIDK
+2810 
-2816 TTGKTM
+2816 
-2822 KNNNALV
+2822 
-2829 TVVNYSSMLTAPNIV
+2829 
-2844 VELQRRNYNETY
+2844 
-2856 SMNYETVN
+2856 
-2864 FTDYFSNQYE
+2864 
-2874 DGYKNKE
+2874 
-2881 YKIISAPT
+2881 
-2889 SENLLFLYFKEN
+2889 
-2901 LVTGT
+2901 
-2906 YKLVFKLYDANTY
+2906 
-2919 IGEAY
+2919 
-2924 EYFVIK
+2924 

>member
-1 MIRVNRKK
+1 M
-9 IAIIS
+9 
-14 LLFLIIVIEL
+14 
-24 LALGLS
+24 
-30 SAEKTK
+30 
-36 EINMKIIDSQG
+36 
-47 KLEDFSVTINAFD
+47 
-60 GGKSGYYITL
+60 
-70 PERVNSILVK
+70 
-80 NYLISKK
+80 
-87 EIITDEETVENI
+87 
-99 TTENLVESYNIEED
+99 
-113 VNVDNNNTQNTTNT
+113 
-127 TEEILQIVKMQAGDR
+127 
-142 VYLTKEELENTEI
+142 
-155 TIKVE
+155 
-160 YDLKEIAEET
+160 
-170 LYNNRISLEAEKEI
+170 
-184 KLEIQG
+184 
-190 YLPTTVKIKNK
+190 
-201 EINEEIGALI
+201 
-211 SKEIN
+211 
-216 QSEVT
+216 
-221 IVDVYN
+221 
-227 LELLKDE
+227 
-234 KAYEITDENSI
+234 
-245 QIILSKLDATKKY
+245 
-258 KIYKW
+258 
-263 TNNKVQEI
+263 
-271 TEITKLENTISF
+271 
-283 MNSKLEPIIVC
+283 
-294 TKNERDTINSINLT
+294 
-308 DYLPKL
+308 
-314 LANKSLFGT
+314 
-323 QALSTW
+323 
-329 DGNVSSGFKFGDGT
+329 
-343 ESNPYLISTGD
+343 
-354 ELAYLAGQVN
+354 
-364 AGTTYQG
+364 
-371 NYFQIAADIDINGKT
+371 
-386 WTPIG
+386 
-391 NTNNSFRGVLDG
+391 
-403 AGHTIANAVIN
+403 
-414 ITSENN
+414 
-420 NIETYGFFGTIG
+420 
-432 GGNSETII
+432 
-440 KNIEFNNIKVDF
+440 
-452 NVTREINSNN
+452 
-462 YGYKIGI
+462 
-469 VAGAI
+469 
-474 YNNAGIKNVSV
+474 
-485 KNSQIIH
+485 
-492 NGTLTAIYNQSWSN
+492 
-506 TTYYAPILFVG
+506 
-517 GIAGDA
+517 
-523 VYSSTNENTSGTYN
+523 
-537 IDYCYSDVDISLNVN
+537 
-552 TDNTGWGWGS
+552 
-562 TTPILCLGQINIG
+562 
-575 GIIGRIR
+575 
-582 RQNTWPTNSLY
+582 
-593 SGTITASNSNYTNGL
+593 
-608 VGPIFGADRNT
+608 
-619 TGYNS
+619 
-624 TTNMNNIWNGDN
+624 
-636 RNSYTMNSY
+636 
-645 YNNYNVYG
+645 
-653 TTFTSSVISGN
+653 
-664 AGTNIQYRRNT
+664 
-675 NSSNIGYV
+675 
-683 QGVNKGIYTNSISSR
+683 
-698 LDTFNQSNQNVS
+698 
-710 WKYASNELALIPRIS
+710 
-725 ATAVETAENVYTI
+725 
-738 EIDDPYNTGTYTYTW
+738 
-753 YINGQKDDTITG
+753 
-765 NIGPTLE
+765 
-772 PNFETGY
+772 
-779 NVDVVVFDGK
+779 
-789 YYAIASYSIPRL
+789 
-801 TIDIGFNINEANDS
+801 
-815 VTAYLTGTALPYAN
+815 
-829 MEDYTYQWY
+829 
-838 KIDIIGEE
+838 
-846 TRIEGANSLTL
+846 
-857 TGLEDGVEYKLIATN
+857 
-872 NANSKLSAQNTFLYG
+872 
-887 QRNVIYVSYNYG
+887 
-899 NDYNDGYTPETPV
+899 
-912 RTLSTAYSKLSRTG
+912 
-926 TRNENVIVMM
+926 
-936 GNYTE
+936 
-941 YSFFNSQTSST
+941 
-952 YAKNVTITGKYGGV
+952 
-966 DYNANWT
+966 
-973 FGTSNSSNFFRFLT
+973 
-987 ADLSIMYMTLNGN
+987 
-1000 RGSMYLICQGHSF
+1000 
-1013 TVGEQVTMNNYATA
+1013 
-1027 NSNQGLL
+1027 
-1034 GNRAPAF
+1034 
-1041 HLFAGWY
+1041 
-1048 QYNRTRL
+1048 
-1055 PNNDCEIIIKS
+1055 
-1066 GSYGRIILGGTPGT
+1066 
-1080 SSGQGQTTSHDFMGS
+1080 
-1095 SRDDSFRVK
+1095 
-1104 IEVNIQNSTT
+1104 
-1114 PSNYDYDINLLT
+1114 
-1126 GGSACGNNYSIVT
+1126 
-1139 ENIINGK
+1139 
-1146 VGRLLGGS
+1146 
-1154 IGDSASRPRNWNYPE
+1154 
-1169 NTFLGEATI
+1169 
-1178 NVMGGSIEELYGG
+1178 
-1191 CLGRNMSAINSN
+1191 
-1203 GSVNQN
+1203 
-1209 YTGNTCDSY
+1209 
-1218 YYGTVNINITG
+1218 
-1229 GTITGNIYGAG
+1229 
-1240 AGGVTGYS
+1240 GGVTN
-1248 TESSDPYKSYGEEFD
+1248 DP
-1263 TSVNINISNG
+1263 N
-1273 TIGGNIYGGGYG
+1273 
-1285 YTEYL
+1285 
-1290 NANVT
+1290 
-1295 ATDGGALYGESNITI
+1295 
-1310 TGSPTIEGSIYGAG
+1310 
-1324 CGYNYRSR
+1324 
-1332 QNLAQMTGASN
+1332 
-1343 IKIDGTP
+1343 
-1350 TIIGQV
+1350 
-1356 YGAGAGISG
+1356 
-1365 YNEMAKLLGTSNI
+1365 
-1378 ILQANSNFEIYGGG
+1378 
-1392 NIAKLEGTST
+1392 
-1402 ININSGTHT
+1402 
-1411 GDIYGG
+1411 
-1417 GNIGILDG
+1417 
-1425 TSYIYI
+1425 
-1431 NSGTQTRVFGGGN
+1431 
-1444 KATATETKVYIKGGT
+1444 
-1459 NTEVYGGGNEAEVT
+1459 
-1473 TTNVYIDAGNS
+1473 
-1484 NNVYG
+1484 
-1489 GGNQAAVGV
+1489 
-1498 PNVFLKGGQAEN
+1498 
-1510 IYGGSNKSGNIENT
+1510 
-1524 NVTTTSGIATNI
+1524 
-1536 YGGNNQGGTVTNSH
+1536 
-1550 VILNGGTITDA
+1550 
-1561 YGGNNQGGT
+1561 
-1570 TENSN
+1570 
-1575 ITAKSGNIQNIYGG
+1575 
-1589 GNEAET
+1589 
-1595 SITNIIIEDGNIN
+1595 
-1608 NTFGGGNKAEST
+1608 
-1620 TTNVQMNGGYS
+1620 
-1631 ENIFGGGNEAGVEN
+1631 
-1645 ANIELKN
+1645 
-1652 GISQNVF
+1652 
-1659 GGSNMSGDVTN
+1659 
-1670 SSVIT
+1670 
-1675 TQNSSASQPVSMEAT
+1675 
-1690 YTAETTTWQ
+1690 
-1699 STEYP
+1699 
-1704 TIAKVK
+1704 
-1710 ITIKNNT
+1710 
-1717 QNTIE
+1717 
-1722 KWNGKLII
+1722 
-1730 PESKLFTNYSSTEI
+1730 
-1744 TEDNGIYSFNEINR
+1744 
-1758 HYGTNQVA
+1758 
-1766 AGGTFSFEI
+1766 
-1775 EILSMKSVDDFSVD
+1775 
-1789 TAFTGVDTEGTTFGG
+1789 
-1804 SNVKANNIYGGNNL
+1804 
-1818 GGVTQNPKIEINGG
+1818 IEINGG

-2163 LATATIEEDGT
+2163 LATATIEEDGA

-2419 LSISQEL
+2419 LNVSQKL

-2484 ITDKSIFSTY
+2484 ITDTSIFSTY

-2548 YVVTENDE
+2548 YLVTENDE

-2625 TDNQTLIGVLGIQRG
+2625 TDNQTLIGVLGIQRD

>member
-1 MIRVNRKK
+1 MKH
-9 IAIIS
+9 
-14 LLFLIIVIEL
+14 
-24 LALGLS
+24 
-30 SAEKTK
+30 KTK
-36 EINMKIIDSQG
+36 TRYG
-47 KLEDFSVTINAFD
+47 
-60 GGKSGYYITL
+60 
-70 PERVNSILVK
+70 
-80 NYLISKK
+80 
-87 EIITDEETVENI
+87 ENI
-99 TTENLVESYNIEED
+99 TTQNELAENVVSENIITENITVANNETESIVQGNDATETVNNLETSIVEMN
-113 VNVDNNNTQNTTNT
+113 
-127 TEEILQIVKMQAGDR
+127 AGDR
-142 VYLTKEELENTEI
+142 VYLTQDELENAEI
-155 TIKVE
+155 TIQIK
-160 YDLKEIAEET
+160 YDSKQIGKQEVYNHRIELKTDKKIGFA
-170 LYNNRISLEAEKEI
+170 
-184 KLEIQG
+184 IQG
-190 YLPTTVKIKNK
+190 YLPQELEIQDEKMDDETGKKIYQGINQKENIIEEVYKISFKEDYSITEENQVQVILSEIDETKEYSIYKLANDNTIK
-201 EINEEIGALI
+201 EIM
-211 SKEIN
+211 
-216 QSEVT
+216 
-221 IVDVYN
+221 D
-227 LELLKDE
+227 
-234 KAYEITDENSI
+234 
-245 QIILSKLDATKKY
+245 LSKF
-258 KIYKW
+258 
-263 TNNKVQEI
+263 
-271 TEITKLENTISF
+271 ENTISF
-283 MNSKLEPIIVC
+283 KSDELGTFVVT
-294 TKNERDTINSINLT
+294 TKPTERLNEDLSVVKSL
-308 DYLPKL
+308 LPKL
-314 LANKSLFGT
+314 STRNNLIGT
-323 QALSTW
+323 QMTSIWEGA
-329 DGNVSSGFKFGDGT
+329 VSNGLKIGEGT
-343 ESNPYLISTGD
+343 LGSPYLISSGE
-354 ELAYLAGQVN
+354 ELAFLANQVN
-364 AGTTYQG
+364 SGTTYEG
-371 NYFQIAADIDINGKT
+371 IYFQIAADIDLNGKN

-391 NTNNSFRGVLDG
+391 NKSNSFRGILDG
-403 AGHTIANAVIN
+403 AGHTIANAVIS
-414 ITSENN
+414 ITNANN
-420 NIETYGFFGTIG
+420 DVETYGIFGTIG
-432 GGNSETII
+432 GGTDKAVI
-440 KNIEFNNIKVDF
+440 KNIEFNNIQVNL
-452 NVTREINSNN
+452 NVTRSISSNS

-469 VAGAI
+469 VTGAI
-474 YNNAGIKNVSV
+474 YNNAEVKNVSV

-492 NGTLTAIYNQSWSN
+492 NGTITAIYNQNWSN

-653 TTFTSSVISGN
+653 TSFTSSVTTGN
-664 AGTNIQYRRNT
+664 AGTNTQYRRST
-675 NSSNIGYV
+675 NSNSIGYV
-683 QGVNKGIYTNSISSR
+683 QGVNKGIYTNNIGTR
-698 LDTFNQSNQNVS
+698 LSTFNSSNQNVS
-710 WKYASNELALIPRIS
+710 WKFENNELSLIPRIS
-725 ATAVETAENVYTI
+725 ATATEMGENLYS
-738 EIDDPYNTGTYTYTW
+738 IDISDPYNTGTYTYTW

-779 NVDVVVFDGK
+779 DVDVVVFDGN

-1034 GNRAPAF
+1034 GSRAPAF
-1041 HLFAGWY
+1041 HVFAGWY

-1055 PNNDCEIIIKS
+1055 PNNDCEIVIKS
-1066 GSYGRIILGGTPGT
+1066 GSYGRIVLGGTPGT

-1095 SRDDSFRVK
+1095 SREDSFRVSIDVDIK
-1104 IEVNIQNSTT
+1104 NSTT
-1114 PSNYDYDINLLT
+1114 PSSYDYDINLLT

-1139 ENIINGK
+1139 ENIKNGK
-1146 VGRLLGGS
+1146 IGRLLGGS

-1178 NVMGGSIEELYGG
+1178 NVSGGSIAELYGG

-1209 YTGNTCDSY
+1209 YTGNICDSY
-1218 YYGTVNINITG
+1218 FYGTVDINITG

-1310 TGSPTIEGSIYGAG
+1310 TGSTTIEGSIYGAG
-1324 CGYNYRSR
+1324 CGYNYSSK

-1350 TIIGQV
+1350 TINGQV

-1365 YNEMAKLLGTSNI
+1365 YTEMAKLVGTSNI

-1392 NIAKLEGTST
+1392 NIAKLEGTSI
-1402 ININSGTHT
+1402 ININSGIHT

-1417 GNIGILDG
+1417 GNIGVLDG

-1498 PNVFLKGGQAEN
+1498 SNVFLQGGQADN

-1524 NVTTTSGIATNI
+1524 NVTTTSGAATNI

-1550 VILNGGTITDA
+1550 VMLNGGTITDA

-1595 SITNIIIEDGNIN
+1595 SITNVIIEDGNIN

-1659 GGSNMSGDVTN
+1659 GGSNKSGNVIKSNIKTVTDLN
-1670 SSVIT
+1670 ND
-1675 TQNSSASQPVSMEAT
+1675 TQE
-1690 YTAETTTWQ
+1690 
-1699 STEYP
+1699 
-1704 TIAKVK
+1704 
-1710 ITIKNNT
+1710 
-1717 QNTIE
+1717 
-1722 KWNGKLII
+1722 
-1730 PESKLFTNYSSTEI
+1730 
-1744 TEDNGIYSFNEINR
+1744 
-1758 HYGTNQVA
+1758 GTNISSNAQV
-1766 AGGTFSFEI
+1766 
-1775 EILSMKSVDDFSVD
+1775 
-1789 TAFTGVDTEGTTFGG
+1789 
-1804 SNVKANNIYGGNNL
+1804 NNIYGGNNL
-1818 GGVTQNPKIEINGG
+1818 GGVTNDPNIEINGG

-1959 ATGDTATNNSTSTVN
+1959 ATGDTGTNNSTSTVN
-1974 IVGGTIYGNV
+1974 IVGGTIYSNV

-1999 KIGYDAVNNENLQKE
+1999 KIGFDAVGDNTLEQE

-2033 EEYDYSFISVTRG
+2033 EEYDYSFISVTKG
-2046 INMLIDGNGYTSFKT
+2046 IDMLIDGNGYTSFKT

-2076 ESYITIKNYGKIDEP
+2076 QSHITIKNYGKVDEP
-2091 LRNISIQ
+2091 LKNISIQ
-2098 RATTVTLDNSWIVLS
+2098 RATTVTLDNSWISLS

-2128 LSRIDEFR
+2128 LSRVDE
-2136 LKNNS
+2136 LKIKNNS
-2141 GIYLNCGA
+2141 SIYLNCGA

-2163 LATATIEEDGT
+2163 LATVTIDEDG
-2174 TTRNVDNRLYLLE
+2174 RN
-2187 GKNLNIATNENVTA
+2187 
-2201 FGEVNGMTFLGLYTN
+2201 
-2216 ANNPI
+2216 
-2221 TSTGL
+2221 
-2226 YHNSFENGDE
+2226 
-2236 ITNAGTFSK
+2236 
-2245 NSYVEGMH
+2245 
-2253 KTNHDTHKDG
+2253 
-2263 FYSNYNND
+2263 
-2271 GYIKTDYV
+2271 
-2279 GVTPEEGLSYIW
+2279 
-2291 LVGEKMDVT
+2291 
-2300 TFEIN
+2300 
-2305 LVASKY
+2305 
-2311 ATLGTIEQPLTNFAT
+2311 
-2326 PNTRFQIVGFSS
+2326 
-2338 GLNDDITLVN
+2338 
-2348 GNQIEAIAQDEN
+2348 
-2360 TANTMFGL
+2360 
-2368 SMKTGK
+2368 
-2374 NGWQSNNTTNFLTE
+2374 
-2388 SGGTYQGNSLYLS
+2388 
-2401 DNSTF
+2401 
-2406 TPTLLFCLYHSQN
+2406 
-2419 LSISQEL
+2419 
-2426 GNVIIRFQAI
+2426 
-2436 QPIDELNNY
+2436 
-2445 ISYIDIVI
+2445 
-2453 NMSTELFPNDYY
+2453 
-2465 EAAISP
+2465 
-2471 GEEFDLFTTTDTK
+2471 
-2484 ITDKSIFSTY
+2484 
-2494 YSLYISDFTEN
+2494 
-2505 DLFENYKTYNR
+2505 
-2516 VLVSRNAS
+2516 
-2524 EEPYIFPA
+2524 
-2532 NTKIT
+2532 
-2537 MLDMASNKYYY
+2537 NK
-2548 YVVTENDE
+2548 
-2556 TSGKYMYKFKDFIE
+2556 K
-2570 MGTQNAQYNEVE
+2570 
-2582 ACDLYYKTE
+2582 C
-2591 QNLVYE
+2591 
-2597 NFIIHVDVREAS
+2597 
-2609 FTNNA
+2609 
-2614 LDNSLLIELQD
+2614 
-2625 TDNQTLIGVLGIQRG
+2625 
-2640 TAKYSVYKNM
+2640 
-2650 EATIDVSATAQDTV
+2650 
-2664 YLGKDI
+2664 
-2670 NLTVTTD
+2670 
-2677 FLQQTL
+2677 
-2683 NSSIIFDTDYLT
+2683 
-2695 SKMGIKITFHDSY
+2695 
-2708 GNQLNSDSLFGIYF
+2708 
-2722 QYEGV
+2722 
-2727 NYYPRIDGSVR
+2727 
-2738 IKIADK
+2738 
-2744 VSNVLS
+2744 
-2750 KIKIIT
+2750 
-2756 KNNTT
+2756 
-2761 LATGDYKIR
+2761 
-2770 VESFGSPDGI
+2770 
-2780 YYGLE
+2780 
-2785 TSDLTE
+2785 
-2791 VDIKIINGVFGL
+2791 
-2803 KVTTDDN
+2803 
-2810 SKIIDK
+2810 
-2816 TTGKTM
+2816 
-2822 KNNNALV
+2822 
-2829 TVVNYSSMLTAPNIV
+2829 
-2844 VELQRRNYNETY
+2844 
-2856 SMNYETVN
+2856 
-2864 FTDYFSNQYE
+2864 
-2874 DGYKNKE
+2874 
-2881 YKIISAPT
+2881 
-2889 SENLLFLYFKEN
+2889 
-2901 LVTGT
+2901 
-2906 YKLVFKLYDANTY
+2906 
-2919 IGEAY
+2919 
-2924 EYFVIK
+2924 